1 MLTVD
6 YEHCTG
12 CEACAQRCP
21 KHCISMVPGEF
32 DFIYPEIDLEV
43 CIDCHLCEKAC
54 PIERSVSKPKNQQ
67 AYAGVHKNNEI
78 LKASTSG
85 GAFTALADFVLRN
98 NGVVYGVQMDEFV
111 VHHVRV
117 EAVADIPQ
125 LRGSKYLQS
134 RIGTAF
140 QEAEAD
146 LKNGRQVLFTGTPCQ
161 IDGLKHFLGRDY
173 DKLITVDIVCHGVGS
188 QKYFDKFVE
197 TLKVKAPN
205 AKEIK
210 FRSKKYTGW
219 SCSSGATVME
229 NGSEKPFYYHEN
241 YYYQFF
247 LQGDIYRKSCYS
259 CKYAN
264 LDRPGDITLGDF
276 WGVEKL
282 KLPLNTYNGC
292 SLVIVN
298 TEKGNRVIEQIDE
311 LSIEVVNMDD
321 AIKRNEQLMHP
332 SELRAKREQRLND
345 YQTKTGMEIEKLYFQ
360 NDKKSVLKGKI
371 KKMIPYHIKV
381 LIRRGGYDALVFF
394 ECAGSSY
401 LVVKYNDRRAE
412 QWLVAA

>member
-1 MLTVD
+1 MLTID

-12 CEACAQRCP
+12 CEACAQKCP
-21 KHCISMVPGEF
+21 EHCISMVAGEF
-32 DFIYPEIDLEV
+32 GFLYPVINQTV
-43 CIDCHLCEKAC
+43 CVDCHLCEKAC
-54 PIERSVSKPKNQQ
+54 PIEKERSKPELQQ
-67 AYAGVHKNNEI
+67 AYAAVHKNSEI

-85 GAFTALADFVLRN
+85 GAFTALANFVLRN
-98 NGVVYGVQMDEFV
+98 KGVVYGVQMDNFV

-117 EAVADIPQ
+117 EVATEIPH

-134 RIGTAF
+134 RIGTVF
-140 QEAEAD
+140 QKAETD
-146 LKNGRQVLFTGTPCQ
+146 LKNGKQVLFTGTPCQ
-161 IDGLKHFLGRDY
+161 IDGLKHYLGKDY
-173 DKLITVDIVCHGVGS
+173 ENLITVDIVCHGVGS
-188 QKYFDKFVE
+188 QEYFNQFIE
-197 TLKVKAPN
+197 AMKVKTPN
-205 AKEIK
+205 AREIR

-247 LQGDIYRKSCYS
+247 LQGDIYRRSCYA

-264 LDRPGDITLGDF
+264 LDRPGDVTLGDF

-298 TEKGNRVIEQIDE
+298 TEKGKQVLEQDNE
-311 LSIEVVNMDD
+311 LSIEAVNMED

-332 SELRAKREQRLND
+332 SELRIKREQRLED
-345 YQTKTGMEIEKLYFQ
+345 FKTKSGVEIEKLYFQ
-360 NDKKSVLKGKI
+360 NDKKSVLKGQI
-371 KKMIPYHIKV
+371 KRMIPYPLKV
-381 LIRRGGYDALVFF
+381 LIRRVGV
-394 ECAGSSY
+394 
-401 LVVKYNDRRAE
+401 
-412 QWLVAA
+412 

>member
-12 CEACAQRCP
+12 CEACAQKCP
-21 KHCISMVPGEF
+21 KHCISMKPGEF
-32 DFIYPEIDLEV
+32 GFLYPEIDQAACV
-43 CIDCHLCEKAC
+43 DCHLCENVC
-54 PIERSVSKPKNQQ
+54 PIEKEISKPEYQQ
-67 AYAGVHKNNEI
+67 AYAAVHKDSEI

-85 GAFTALADFVLRN
+85 GAFTGLANSVLRN
-98 NGVVYGVQMDEFV
+98 NGVVYGVQMDCFI
-111 VHHVRV
+111 VHHVRM
-117 EAVADIPQ
+117 ETADNLQ
-125 LRGSKYLQS
+125 RLRGSKYLQS
-134 RIGTAF
+134 RIGTVF
-140 QEAEAD
+140 QEVEID

-161 IDGLKHFLGRDY
+161 IDGLKHYLGKY
-173 DKLITVDIVCHGVGS
+173 YENLITVDIVCHGVGS
-188 QKYFDKFVE
+188 QEYFDKFVE
-197 TLKVKAPN
+197 ALKTKAPN
-205 AKEIK
+205 AREIK

-229 NGSEKPFYYHEN
+229 NGSEKLFYYHEN

-298 TEKGNRVIEQIDE
+298 TEKGKRILEKINE
-311 LSIEVVNMDD
+311 LSIEAVKMDD

-332 SELRAKREQRLND
+332 SELRAKREQRLED
-345 YQTKTGMEIEKLYFQ
+345 YETKSGMEIEKLYFQ
-360 NDKKSVLKGKI
+360 NDKRSVLKGQI
-371 KKMIPYHIKV
+371 KRMIPYSLKV
-381 LIRRGGYDALVFF
+381 LIRRGG
-394 ECAGSSY
+394 GMMH
-401 LVVKYNDRRAE
+401 
-412 QWLVAA
+412 